1 MIKKIFVLF
10 FSLSMLFVFVG
21 CDNTQTDPTDGTT
34 QSTRVSTA
42 TQTSTTAQS
51 TQVSTTTQSAQA
63 STTTPGAQIDE
74 NLKQRLLSDTFSPTP
89 YSNVKEIE
97 TPLSDEEMRAII
109 AKIPS
114 DKYEVYPDTHTI
126 PVSATLYKDG
136 EVITISADDP
146 RLIQLTNFFNN
157 CVYYSKC
164 SYTQGF
170 YSLPYIETILSAP
183 FRLELNYI
191 PYGNDAM
198 PYGKETTG
206 SDMFVVTQSF
216 TAINHSRIGYDEA
229 NYPFRAVGFLPLY
242 KNYNLLDLFGF

>member
-10 FSLSMLFVFVG
+10 FSLLMLFVFVG
-21 CDNTQTDPTDGTT
+21 CDN
-34 QSTRVSTA
+34 
-42 TQTSTTAQS
+42 
-51 TQVSTTTQSAQA
+51 TQSAQA

>member
-1 MIKKIFVLF
+1 MIKKIFALF
-10 FSLSMLFVFVG
+10 FSLLILFLFVG
-21 CDNTQTDPTDGTT
+21 CDNTQTESTDKATE
-34 QSTRVSTA
+34 S
-42 TQTSTTAQS
+42 TQTSTTAQT
-51 TQVSTTTQSAQA
+51 TQVSTTTQT

-74 NLKQRLLSDTFSPTP
+74 NERLLSDTFSPTP
-89 YSNVKEIE
+89 YSDVKESE
-97 TPLSDEEMRAII
+97 APVSDEEMKAII

-114 DKYEVYPDTHTI
+114 DKYEVYPNTHTI

-136 EVITISADDP
+136 EAITIAADDP

-242 KNYNLLDLFGF
+242 RSYNLLELFGF

>member
-10 FSLSMLFVFVG
+10 FSLLMLFVFVG
-21 CDNTQTDPTDGTT
+21 CDN
-34 QSTRVSTA
+34 
-42 TQTSTTAQS
+42 
-51 TQVSTTTQSAQA
+51 TQSAQA

-74 NLKQRLLSDTFSPTP
+74 NLKQQLLSDTFSPTP